1 MKKNILLNPLQV
13 DEIEKLKS
21 ILLEHKKQY
30 ASFKSFVK
38 TCDDGIA
45 IANALINNDY
55 ATFKKYPLKYSQHSA
70 EKMKGIQSLST
81 YKKTSSICNFMMLH
95 DGICKKCYAEKS
107 LSLYKSSLTPA
118 LIYNTLL
125 LKYIEIDNTQINY
138 INDKYFRF
146 ESFSDLQSSK
156 HLFNLFKVCKKNKN
170 TIFTL
175 WTKAGLTLKKMMD
188 DENIKKAPCNFNLVI
203 SDYRINQKTS
213 DDYLQYL
220 KTIQAAIS
228 SKNAVK
234 CFIVFD
240 DEKKRQE
247 SKMYLCKNKC
257 LNCLKCYKK
266 SKAPLF
272 IAEKLH

>member
-1 MKKNILLNPLQV
+1 MKKNILLNPSQV
-13 DEIEKLKS
+13 EEIKKLKN
-21 ILLEHKKQY
+21 ILQDHKKQY
-30 ASFKSFVK
+30 AAFKSFVK
-38 TCDDGIA
+38 TCDDGLA
-45 IANALINNDY
+45 VANALLNNDY

-81 YKKTSSICNFMMLH
+81 YKKTSSICNYMMLH

-125 LKYIEIDNTQINY
+125 LKYIDIDDSQINY

-156 HLFNLFKVCKKNKN
+156 HLANLFRICKKNKS
-170 TIFTL
+170 TVFTL
-175 WTKAGLTLKKMMD
+175 WTKAGLTIKKMMD
-188 DENIKKAPCNFNLVI
+188 DENIKKAPANFNLVV

-213 DDYLQYL
+213 DDYLTYL
-220 KTIQAAIS
+220 KTIQAAIN

-240 DEKKRQE
+240 DENKRQE

-266 SKAPLF
+266 SKTPLF
-272 IAEKLH
+272 IAEKIH